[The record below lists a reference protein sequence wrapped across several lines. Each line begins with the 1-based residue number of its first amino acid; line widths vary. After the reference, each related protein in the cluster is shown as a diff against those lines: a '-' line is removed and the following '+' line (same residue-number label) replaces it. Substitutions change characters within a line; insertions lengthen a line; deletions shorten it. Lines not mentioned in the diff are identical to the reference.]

1 MNYIIRPLKQSEIYI
16 LSDFLYE
23 AIFQKDNAI
32 PLPKEIINK
41 PELNIFIKDFGKP
54 DDYCLVAEVDN
65 KIIGAVWSR
74 VLSGEIKGY
83 GNIDSTTSE
92 LAISIY
98 KQYRN
103 KGIGTELMKGI
114 LKLLKEKG
122 YKRVSLSVQKDNY
135 AVKMYKAVGFKTFKE
150 TEEEYIMVCS
160 LNYL

>member
-83 GNIDSTTSE
+83 GNIDSTTPE

-103 KGIGTELMKGI
+103 KGIGTDLMKGI

-135 AVKMYKAVGFKTFKE
+135 AVKIYKAVGFKTFKE

-160 LNYL
+160 LN

>member
-23 AIFQKDNAI
+23 AIFQKDNTS

-54 DDYCLVAEVDN
+54 DDYCLVAEIDN

-74 VLSGEIKGY
+74 ILSGEIKGY

-122 YKRVSLSVQKDNY
+122 YKKVSLSVQKDNY

-160 LNYL
+160 LN

>member
-23 AIFQKDNAI
+23 AIFQKDNTS

-74 VLSGEIKGY
+74 VLSGEVKGY
-83 GNIDSTTSE
+83 GNIDNTTPE

-103 KGIGTELMKGI
+103 KGIGTALMKGI

>member
-74 VLSGEIKGY
+74 VLFGEIKGY
-83 GNIDSTTSE
+83 GNIDSTTPE
-92 LAISIY
+92 LAISLY

-103 KGIGTELMKGI
+103 KGIGTDLMKGI

-122 YKRVSLSVQKDNY
+122 YNRVSLSVQKDNY

-160 LNYL
+160 LN

>member
-23 AIFQKDNAI
+23 AIFQKDNTS

-74 VLSGEIKGY
+74 VLSGEVKGY
-83 GNIDSTTSE
+83 GNIDNTTPE

-103 KGIGTELMKGI
+103 KGIGTDLMKGI

-135 AVKMYKAVGFKTFKE
+135 AVKIYKAVGFKTFKE

-160 LNYL
+160 LN

>member
-1 MNYIIRPLKQSEIYI
+1 MNYIIRPLKQPEIYV

-23 AIFQKDNAI
+23 AIFQKDNTI

-41 PELNIFIKDFGKP
+41 PELNIFIKDFGKL
-54 DDYCLVAEVDN
+54 DDYCLVAEADN

-74 VLSGEIKGY
+74 VLFGEIKGY
-83 GNIDSTTSE
+83 GNIDSTTPE

-135 AVKMYKAVGFKTFKE
+135 AVKIYKAVGFKTFKE

-160 LNYL
+160 LN

>member
-1 MNYIIRPLKQSEIYI
+1 MNYIIRALKQSEIYI

-23 AIFQKDNAI
+23 AIFQKDNTSL
-32 PLPKEIINK
+32 LPKEIINK
-41 PELNIFIKDFGKP
+41 PELNIFIEDFGKP

-74 VLSGEIKGY
+74 ILSGEIKGY
-83 GNIDSTTSE
+83 GNIDSTTPE

-98 KQYRN
+98 KNYRN
-103 KGIGTELMKGI
+103 KGIGTDLMKCI

-122 YKRVSLSVQKDNY
+122 YNRVSLSVQKDNY

-160 LNYL
+160 LN

>member
-23 AIFQKDNAI
+23 AIFQKDNSS

-65 KIIGAVWSR
+65 KIIGVVWSR
-74 VLSGEIKGY
+74 VLSGEVKGY
-83 GNIDSTTSE
+83 GNIDNTTPE

-103 KGIGTELMKGI
+103 KGIGTDLMKGI

>member
-23 AIFQKDNAI
+23 AIFQKDNTS

-41 PELNIFIKDFGKP
+41 PELNIFIKGFGKP
-54 DDYCLVAEVDN
+54 DDYCLVAEVGN
-65 KIIGAVWSR
+65 KIIGVVWSR

-83 GNIDSTTSE
+83 GNIDSTTPE

-103 KGIGTELMKGI
+103 KGIGTDLMKCI

-122 YKRVSLSVQKDNY
+122 YNRVSLSVQKDNY
-135 AVKMYKAVGFKTFKE
+135 AVKMYKAVGFKIFKE

-160 LNYL
+160 LN

>member
-23 AIFQKDNAI
+23 AIFQKDNTS

-54 DDYCLVAEVDN
+54 DDYCLVAEIDN

-74 VLSGEIKGY
+74 ILSGEIKGY

-135 AVKMYKAVGFKTFKE
+135 AVKIYKAVGFKTFKE

>member
-23 AIFQKDNAI
+23 AIFQKDTIN
-32 PLPKEIINK
+32 PLPKEIINR
-41 PELNIFIKDFGKP
+41 PELNIFIKDFGKL
-54 DDYCLVAEVDN
+54 DDYCLVAEADN

-74 VLSGEIKGY
+74 VLFGEIKGY
-83 GNIDSTTSE
+83 GNIDSTTPE

-122 YKRVSLSVQKDNY
+122 YNRVSLSVQKDNY
-135 AVKMYKAVGFKTFKE
+135 AVKMYKAVGFKIFKE

-160 LNYL
+160 LN

>member
-23 AIFQKDNAI
+23 AIFQKDNTS

-83 GNIDSTTSE
+83 GNIDSTTPE

-103 KGIGTELMKGI
+103 KGIGTDLMKGI

-122 YKRVSLSVQKDNY
+122 YNRVSLSVQKDNY
-135 AVKMYKAVGFKTFKE
+135 AVKMYKAVSFKTFKE

-160 LNYL
+160 LN

>member
-23 AIFQKDNAI
+23 AIFQKDNTS

-54 DDYCLVAEVDN
+54 DDYCLVAEIDN

-74 VLSGEIKGY
+74 ILSGEIKGY

>member
-23 AIFQKDNAI
+23 AIFQKDNTS

-54 DDYCLVAEVDN
+54 DDYCLVAEIDN

-74 VLSGEIKGY
+74 ILSGEIKGY

-135 AVKMYKAVGFKTFKE
+135 AVKIYKAVGFKTFKE

-160 LNYL
+160 LN

>member
-23 AIFQKDNAI
+23 AIFQKDNTS

-74 VLSGEIKGY
+74 VLSGEVKGY
-83 GNIDSTTSE
+83 GNIDNTTPE

-103 KGIGTELMKGI
+103 KGIGTDLMKGI

>member
-23 AIFQKDNAI
+23 AIFQKDNTS

-54 DDYCLVAEVDN
+54 DDYCLVAEVDD

-74 VLSGEIKGY
+74 VLSGEVKGY
-83 GNIDSTTSE
+83 GNIDSTTPE
-92 LAISIY
+92 LAISLY

-122 YKRVSLSVQKDNY
+122 YKKVSLSVQKDNY

-160 LNYL
+160 LN

>member
-1 MNYIIRPLKQSEIYI
+1 MNYIIRALKQSEIYI

-23 AIFQKDNAI
+23 AIFQKDNTS

-83 GNIDSTTSE
+83 GNIDSTTPE

-103 KGIGTELMKGI
+103 KGIGTDLMKGI

-135 AVKMYKAVGFKTFKE
+135 AVKMYKAVGFKIFKE